1 MLGKGTAMIKQRKP
15 LRIWA
20 ALALLCGA
28 LLSGCTSTLATEG
41 SDPYTPDDVIAMAE
55 DKFAA
60 DLLRIFAR
68 RAAGRCPATS
78 RRRRI
83 YRRSCR
89 RGSIQ
94 YKLPD
99 RITNRMESSLLREVD
114 LAEENEAA

>member
-68 RAAGRCPATS
+68 HAAGRCPAAS
-78 RRRRI
+78 RRRQMSLSRVLPPQQHPVQAP
-83 YRRSCR
+83 RPHHESDGVLPAA
-89 RGSIQ
+89 RGG
-94 YKLPD
+94 LG
-99 RITNRMESSLLREVD
+99 RGE
-114 LAEENEAA
+114 